1 MSRTQGPRSRDG
13 YNHQMGMG
21 WDDGTPMWQV
31 WYTHYLHLLPIS
43 SESGIFTPTYR
54 ERLRESTK
62 VVQLVMCRS
71 GIQTQGGVIP
81 ERVHVQMLQEL
92 VQVLG
97 SLKPSGVVPLRAS
110 HCDELIG
117 LGLLR

>member
-1 MSRTQGPRSRDG
+1 
-13 YNHQMGMG
+13 
-21 WDDGTPMWQV
+21 
-31 WYTHYLHLLPIS
+31 
-43 SESGIFTPTYR
+43 
-54 ERLRESTK
+54 
-62 VVQLVMCRS
+62 MCRS

-81 ERVHVQMLQEL
+81 ERAHVQMLQEL